1 MIYRIEIADT
11 AKADLREV
19 TRWIRDEA
27 SPAAADRWL
36 VGLLKA
42 ANTLQKQPLRC
53 PLAAESDKFPED
65 IRLLLHGKRKKK
77 YRILFTIREDAVV
90 ILYIRHTARDEIE
103 P

>member
-1 MIYRIEIADT
+1 MTYRIELADT
-11 AKADLREV
+11 AKADLQEA
-19 TRWIRDEA
+19 TRWIRDEV

-36 VGLLKA
+36 AGLLKA

-77 YRILFTIREDAVV
+77 YRILFTISNDVV
-90 ILYIRHTARDEIE
+90 IILYVRHTARDELE

>member
-1 MIYRIEIADT
+1 MTYTIELADT
-11 AKADLREV
+11 AKADLREA

-27 SPAAADRWL
+27 SPTAADRWL
-36 VGLLKA
+36 AGLLKA

-77 YRILFTIREDAVV
+77 YRILFTIRGDAVV
-90 ILYIRHTARDEIE
+90 ILYVRHTARDEVE